1 MRYGKGNHHTN
12 FGSRHLTQSTVKW
25 LEWCVGLTDNDRY
38 TLELDILV
46 AEKMGIT
53 KGHIPDSWFSIY
65 HGVMLNIKHTTN
77 PKQEAERMYALLL
90 KHSQG

>member
-1 MRYGKGNHHTN
+1 MEKEIIIQILVADILHNQLLNGLN
-12 FGSRHLTQSTVKW
+12 SI
-25 LEWCVGLTDNDRY
+25 GLTDNDKY

-46 AEKMGIT
+46 AEMMGIT

-65 HGVMLNIKHTTN
+65 HCVMLNINHTTN
-77 PKQEAERMYALLL
+77 PKQEAERMYTLLL

>member
-1 MRYGKGNHHTN
+1 MEKEIIIQILVADILPNQLLNGLNG
-12 FGSRHLTQSTVKW
+12 
-25 LEWCVGLTDNDRY
+25 VGLTDNDRY